1 MVVSIVRLLAALL
14 HRGSAAQSR
23 AAMLKGA
30 RLCFAMVGS
39 LCYNTTRIKAQHRG
53 QSQHL
58 HLQHHLCI
66 FYHKVYPRPRW
77 RRHTHLSYV
86 QHFLF
91 LSFLLF
97 VATNNIVLMARATL
111 LLLGGLLLSLV
122 LAAPEERVPAA
133 VSWSLNTYGP
143 DGPWHAITVQ
153 IGGPPQSVDLLPGG
167 FWQSNVFSPALCLA
181 PTVCSQPLAGF
192 YNDTASSSSII
203 MPPNFG
209 PLNGTRLEELNF
221 APVVATKAEVV
232 YDFLY
237 LPTGPDATWLYT
249 NFTMI
254 VISQNYETL
263 PDGTK
268 FALEIGNLAL
278 GAPNITTADMKAT
291 ILGDTGSILNTQFQ
305 DFIPSNSFGMHIG
318 SPAMA
323 IPPSLYLGGYD
334 QLRVLGE
341 PSVQRYTQDYLPIDL
356 LDVGIGVAE
365 GESPFSFTSKSGLL
379 ASGNSSIGLS
389 MEVLVD
395 PTAPFIYLPKSSCD
409 AIAANLPVTYQPN
422 LGLYFWDTTSPAYH
436 EIISSPAFLDF
447 TFRQNGSLTQNITI
461 NVPFSLLNLTLTSPL
476 VDIPT
481 PYFPCNPVGYGK
493 VYPQYTLGR
502 AFLQAAFV
510 GVNWQYDGLGNWFL
524 AQAPGPNLP
533 TQPIVT
539 SIGLNDAY
547 IVPSMNLWA
556 DTWRGS
562 WAPIAAATTT
572 NPARSHLSK
581 GAIAGI
587 AVGAVVVGLIVIAG
601 AAICWRTTKSKKV
614 TNSYQHAA
622 SHDLSNG
629 HTRLTTLDKKEPVA
643 EVQGS
648 LKRALEIGGKQLRKI
663 IELNSERDAVELPAN
678 DRRTAEL
685 PGQR

>member
-1 MVVSIVRLLAALL
+1 
-14 HRGSAAQSR
+14 
-23 AAMLKGA
+23 
-30 RLCFAMVGS
+30 
-39 LCYNTTRIKAQHRG
+39 
-53 QSQHL
+53 
-58 HLQHHLCI
+58 
-66 FYHKVYPRPRW
+66 
-77 RRHTHLSYV
+77 
-86 QHFLF
+86 
-91 LSFLLF
+91 
-97 VATNNIVLMARATL
+97 MARATL
-111 LLLGGLLLSLV
+111 LFLGGLLLSLV
-122 LAAPEERVPAA
+122 LAASEERVPVAIP
-133 VSWSLNTYGP
+133 WSLTTYGP
-143 DGPWHAITVQ
+143 DGPWYAITVQ
-153 IGGPPQSVDLLPGG
+153 IGDQAQSIDLLPGG
-167 FWQSNVFSPALCLA
+167 FWQSNVFSPSLCLA
-181 PTVCSQPLAGF
+181 PTPCSQPLAGF
-192 YNDTASSSSII
+192 YNDTASLSSII
-203 MPPNFG
+203 MPPIFG

-221 APVVATKAEVV
+221 APVVATKADVV
-232 YDFLY
+232 YDTLY
-237 LPTGPDATWLYT
+237 LPTGPDDTWLYP

-278 GAPNITTADMKAT
+278 GGPNTSTADMKVT
-291 ILGDTGSILNTQFQ
+291 ILGDTGNRLNTAFH
-305 DFIPSNSFGMHIG
+305 DSLPSSSFGMHIG

-334 QLRVLGE
+334 QLRVLGD

-436 EIISSPAFLDF
+436 QIISSPAFLDF

-476 VDIPT
+476 VNIPT

-510 GVNWQYDGLGNWFL
+510 GVNWQFDGLGNWFL

-539 SIGLNDAY
+539 AIGLNDA
-547 IVPSMNLWA
+547 
-556 DTWRGS
+556 
-562 WAPIAAATTT
+562 
-572 NPARSHLSK
+572 
-581 GAIAGI
+581 
-587 AVGAVVVGLIVIAG
+587 
-601 AAICWRTTKSKKV
+601 
-614 TNSYQHAA
+614 
-622 SHDLSNG
+622 
-629 HTRLTTLDKKEPVA
+629 
-643 EVQGS
+643 
-648 LKRALEIGGKQLRKI
+648 
-663 IELNSERDAVELPAN
+663 
-678 DRRTAEL
+678 
-685 PGQR
+685 